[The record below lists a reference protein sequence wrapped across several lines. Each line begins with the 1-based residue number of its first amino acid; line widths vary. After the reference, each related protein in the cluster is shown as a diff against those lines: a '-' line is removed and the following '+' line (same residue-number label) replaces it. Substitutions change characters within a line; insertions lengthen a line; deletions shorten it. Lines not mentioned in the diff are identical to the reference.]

1 LKNKSNIAA
10 VITPVMII
18 FILLVIWELLTRFLH
33 IPRWIL
39 PGPIAVFKEA
49 IVSFKDF
56 APHILVSLTAM
67 IAGYII
73 AVPIGIAISMLLSN
87 FKIADDAFT
96 PYIIFI
102 ITTPMVTLVPLLL
115 LWLGV
120 GIIPKLIAVA
130 IQCVGIIMLNSSTG
144 FNNVPTIRLELMKSF
159 RASRF
164 TTFMRAVLPSGLPFV
179 FTGLKLGA
187 IFAITTTI
195 GAEFVAGNTGLGAQI
210 IKNTQFIQ
218 TEKAFACIVFVA
230 IIGSS
235 LYSLVVLAEKLVIR
249 WKV

>member
-1 LKNKSNIAA
+1 MKKISKITA
-10 VITPVMII
+10 VIAPV
-18 FILLVIWELLTRFLH
+18 ILVVLILVIWELLTRFLK

-39 PGPIAVFKEA
+39 PGPISVFKEA
-49 IVSFKDF
+49 IVSFEDF
-56 APHILVSLTAM
+56 IPHILASLTVM
-67 IAGYII
+67 LAGYFI
-73 AVPIGIAISMLLSN
+73 AIPIGIFISMILSN
-87 FKIADDAFT
+87 FKIADSAFT

-115 LWLGV
+115 LWLGF
-120 GIIPKLIAVA
+120 GIIPKLIAVT

-159 RASRF
+159 RASRY
-164 TTFMRAVLPSGLPFV
+164 TTFVRAVLPSGLPFV

-195 GAEFVAGNTGLGAQI
+195 GSEFVSGNVGLGAQI

-218 TEKAFACIVFVA
+218 TEKAFACIIFVA
-230 IIGSS
+230 IIGSL
-235 LYSLVVLAEKLVIR
+235 LYSMVILAEKLIIR